1 MTFSKSAGVSR
12 LATVLTVSLAAQQA
26 LAQSNDASDT
36 SYEFDAGVTVSV
48 QATDN
53 VFLTANDRR
62 SDFVT
67 VVSPWMGLSYRAEDF
82 RLNLEASSAIAR
94 FAEYGQEDYED
105 YFLGAEAQ
113 YRVNENV
120 FVFGGLDYEL
130 GHEGRESP
138 DDVSGL
144 NPTELREASGY
155 LGIGGAIAERSFRLG
170 LNVRDLDFKDT
181 PTSLGGAI
189 DNDDRDRRLIE
200 FGGRIGIAGLEDG
213 EVFLQG
219 IYDQREY
226 DQPIDNQ
233 GLGFARSSEG
243 YQLAIGYNGMIG
255 PMRGE
260 VLVGLMSQNYDDARF
275 GTTTALDI
283 GADLSMPLD
292 DRTDLDAIVERS
304 IEETTIS
311 GASGYISTSAGLR
324 LRHRVAPD
332 MSLAAYAFLT
342 QNDYQS
348 ISRTDHLAE
357 AGVSLRYALTSR
369 VYFDTNY
376 DFRQRQSDVAG
387 ADFDEHR
394 VSLTFGATLEPRF
407 DADPADLAKVTGGGF
422 YAGVQLGDIA
432 LHSKVNGTRGSG
444 GSLTAD
450 FGDHGPAG
458 SVFAGYRSE
467 YGALVLGGEVDFEFN
482 STSWTHT
489 GNRVFGVER
498 DNALAITAVTG
509 VQTQN
514 DNLFYTR
521 FGVIS
526 TEFSSTYQ
534 RDASAA
540 VSQSER
546 ELGLLLGVG
555 AKIPFGNGLSG
566 RMEYQLRA
574 YEDYPL
580 GSPLGTPS
588 SDNFANVEG
597 LVRFGLVYDFA
608 AKEQAADT
616 SMARDFAGFYA
627 GAQIGHGTLQS
638 DNTGLRPDDG
648 APAFTLSATRA
659 GQGFTGGGYA
669 GYGIQQ
675 NGFYIGGEAE
685 IELSSADW
693 NIERSPVGRI
703 YSVEKKATAGLGVRL
718 GYVLN
723 DNVLLYAR
731 AGVVRSDFDVAYS
744 FRSAA
749 VSQSTTLDGVRMG
762 GGVEFAIGENTNV
775 RLDYTHTT
783 YDSNAVDYGL
793 GVDNFDTKERL
804 FRVGLTRQF

>member
-1 MTFSKSAGVSR
+1 MMSSNAFGLSRFAIPFATLMVAQHAFAQVDDGSASP
-12 LATVLTVSLAAQQA
+12 
-26 LAQSNDASDT
+26 
-36 SYEFDAGVTVSV
+36 YEFDAGVTVLV
-48 QATDN
+48 QSTDN

-82 RLNLEASSAIAR
+82 RLSIEASSAIAR
-94 FAEYGQEDYED
+94 FADYGQEDYED
-105 YFLGAEAQ
+105 FFLGAEMQ
-113 YRVNENV
+113 YRINENV
-120 FVFGGLDYEL
+120 FAFGGLDYEL

-138 DDVSGL
+138 DDVSGIS
-144 NPTELREASGY
+144 PTELRETSGY
-155 LGIGGAIAERSFRLG
+155 LGIGGTVADRSFRLG
-170 LNVRDLDFKDT
+170 LNLRDLDFRDT

-200 FGGRIGIAGLEDG
+200 LGGRIGIAGLEDG

-233 GLGFARSSEG
+233 GLGFQRSSEG
-243 YQLAIGYNGMIG
+243 YQLSIGYNGMIG

-260 VLVGLMSQNYDDARF
+260 VLLGLISQSYDDARF

-292 DRTDLDAIVERS
+292 ERTDLDAIVERS
-304 IEETTIS
+304 LEETTIS

-357 AGVSLRYALTSR
+357 AGVSLRYYVTPR
-369 VYFDTNY
+369 VYFDTDY

-407 DADPADLAKVTGGGF
+407 EADPADLAGVTGGGF
-422 YAGVQLGDIA
+422 YAGIQLGDNA
-432 LHSKVNGTRGSG
+432 LHTKVDGPRGSG

-467 YGALVLGGEVDFEFN
+467 YGALVLGVEADFELN
-482 STSWTHT
+482 SASWSHAE
-489 GNRVFGVER
+489 NRNFSAER
-498 DNALAITAVTG
+498 GNALAVSAITG
-509 VQTQN
+509 LRTQN
-514 DNLFYTR
+514 DNLFYGR

-526 TEFSSTYQ
+526 AELNSTYQ
-534 RDASAA
+534 RDASSA
-540 VSQSER
+540 VNLSDRER
-546 ELGLLLGVG
+546 GFLLGVG
-555 AKIPFGNGLSG
+555 AEIPFGNGVSG

-574 YEDYPL
+574 YEDYAI
-580 GSPLGTPS
+580 GAPLGTVS
-588 SDNFANVEG
+588 SDNFANVESI
-597 LVRFGLVYDFA
+597 VRFGLVYDFA
-608 AKEQAADT
+608 AKVPPAT
-616 SMARDFAGFYA
+616 STPPRDFGGLYA

-648 APAFTLSATRA
+648 APTFTLSATRA

-669 GYGIQQ
+669 GYGIQS

-685 IELSSADW
+685 LELSSVDW
-693 NIERSPVGRI
+693 NVERSPVGRI
-703 YSVEKKATAGLGVRL
+703 YSAEKKATAGLAVRF

-731 AGVVRSDFDVAYS
+731 AGFVRSDFDFDYT

-749 VSQSTTLDGVRMG
+749 VSQSSTLDGVRVG
-762 GGVEFAIGENTNV
+762 GGIEFAIGEKMNV
-775 RLDYTHTT
+775 RLDYTQTN
-783 YDSNAVDYGL
+783 YDSNTVNYGL
-793 GVDNFDTKERL
+793 GVDNFDTTERL